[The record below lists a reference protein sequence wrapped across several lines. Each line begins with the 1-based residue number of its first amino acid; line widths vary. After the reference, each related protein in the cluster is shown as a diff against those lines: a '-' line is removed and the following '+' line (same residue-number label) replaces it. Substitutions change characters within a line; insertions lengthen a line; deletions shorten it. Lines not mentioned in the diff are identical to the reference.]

1 MLKNKIYQSYFL
13 EIFKTFLT
21 IVIGLSLIAL
31 TVRAVNFLELVVDNG
46 YPIFTYFLYSF
57 LNLFGIIPKFIPLA
71 FFISI
76 IIFLVKHIEDS
87 EFIILWTSG
96 IKKIQI
102 VNLVLYSSLSVLIF
116 YIILSAFLTPTALNK
131 SRQLLSQDQLNSFLP
146 TIRPQQFSDS
156 FKGFTFIV
164 DKKIDNE
171 VNNLFIHDTG
181 NNFKN
186 LSSNV
191 DSVSS
196 TTIIAEKGIINNRNM
211 FLVNGQ
217 IISSKKNNNIE
228 IVDFKQLDINLGN
241 LTTTTI
247 KIPKL
252 QELNTLKLLS
262 CVLKNSSKDNFCTLE
277 SKKEIIPN
285 LIRRLVLPF
294 YIPTL
299 ALLCSFLLIKNNMNS
314 SIKFFIFLVNFL
326 LLVST
331 ELFIRYTGLNQQ
343 IRFVYIIFPFISA
356 IIFYFFLIYKFKIN
370 HKIYE

>member
-76 IIFLVKHIEDS
+76 IIFLVKHIEDN

-96 IKKIQI
+96 IKKIQV

-116 YIILSAFLTPTALNK
+116 YIILSAFLTPAALNK

-356 IIFYFFLIYKFKIN
+356 IMFYLFLIYKFKTN

>member
-76 IIFLVKHIEDS
+76 IIFLVKHIEDN

-96 IKKIQI
+96 IKKIQV

-116 YIILSAFLTPTALNK
+116 YIILSAFLTPAALNK

>member
-76 IIFLVKHIEDS
+76 IIFLVKHIEDN

-96 IKKIQI
+96 IKKIQV

-191 DSVSS
+191 DAVSS

-294 YIPTL
+294 YMPTL

>member
-76 IIFLVKHIEDS
+76 IIFLVKHIEDN

-96 IKKIQI
+96 IKKIQV

-294 YIPTL
+294 YMPTL

>member
-96 IKKIQI
+96 IKKIQV

-116 YIILSAFLTPTALNK
+116 YMILSVFLTPTALNK

-146 TIRPQQFSDS
+146 TVRPQQFSDA

-171 VNNLFIHDTG
+171 VDNLFIHDTG

-217 IISSKKNNNIE
+217 IISSKKNDNIE

-241 LTTTTI
+241 LVTTTI

-252 QELNTLKLLS
+252 QELSTLKLLS
-262 CVLKNSSKDNFCTLE
+262 CVLKNYPKGNFCNQK

-299 ALLCSFLLIKNNMNS
+299 ALLCSLLLIRNNMNS
-314 SIKFFIFLVNFL
+314 SKKFIIYLVNFL

-331 ELFIRYTGLNQQ
+331 ELFIRYTGLNQL